1 MVDRMEFLREG
12 GVNARLVTGRSGQ
25 VPGCSGNFSGIQHSK
40 SLLVDTHAIVGSTNW
55 TNAARKN
62 HETSVLISLGEE
74 GLFEYDKRLE
84 VLEKMSHGLTDADL
98 KQGRAHRAGETQRAR
113 TRSTDPQKAK
123 DRDENLKFSIA
134 RSRALSVG
142 KVL

>member
-12 GVNARLVTGRSGQ
+12 GVNVRLVTGRSGQ
-25 VPGCSGNFSGIQHSK
+25 VAGCSGNFSGIQHSK
-40 SLLVDTHAIVGSTNW
+40 SLLVDAHAIVGSTNW

-62 HETSVLISLGEE
+62 HETSLLVSLEEE
-74 GLFEYDKRLE
+74 GLHEFEKRLE
-84 VLEKMSHGLTDADL
+84 ILEKMSHSLTDADL
-98 KQGRAHRAGETQRAR
+98 KQGRAHRAGETKRGR
-113 TRSTDPQKAK
+113 TRSSDPQKT